1 MADRDRKGGTSVTSH
16 TPDPSKQT
24 SQDESPQAAPA
35 PKETT
40 PAEAAPAPKEATPA
54 EAAPAPRAEAAPSPR
69 PTPPKPSALPRPPAG
84 KATAK
89 KVPTAAPAAPV
100 APVAPPV
107 DAAAADAAAKF
118 GRVDAEGNVFVQDG
132 DTDRAV
138 GQFRDLPE
146 RERSEE
152 RRV

>member
-24 SQDESPQAAPA
+24 SQDDSPQAAPA
-35 PKETT
+35 PKET
-40 PAEAAPAPKEATPA
+40 TPA

-84 KATAK
+84 KAAAK
-89 KVPTAAPAAPV
+89 KAPTAAPAAPV
-100 APVAPPV
+100 APATPPE

-118 GRVDAEGNVFVQDG
+118 GRVDADGYVFVKDG
-132 DTDRAV
+132 ETEQV
-138 GQFRDLPE
+138 GGKFLIFSERDAIPIA
-146 RERSEE
+146 RCR
-152 RRV
+152 